1 MTKYRQ
7 VQVSFW
13 QDNFVLDLTPEEK
26 YFYLYLMTN
35 PKANQIG
42 IYELPLKMM
51 ELETGYNR
59 ETVEKLLIRFEE
71 YGKIQYSKITKEV
84 ILLNWVKHNW
94 NTSIKVIT
102 RVSQELEKVKN
113 KDFVNLYIEQAEKV
127 ESDKS
132 KLKSLYPID
141 TVSEVEKLQEIP
153 YGYKEKDK
161 EKEKEK
167 DKEKE
172 KESPSSSADSLE
184 SLENYFG
191 SLTQYMF
198 EDLEFYKDKFDE
210 LDAIVIEA
218 IEISRQRSVK
228 NWNYT
233 KKIIQDW
240 RNHNLKTLDAV
251 RKHEAKS
258 KLNNYKPTNQE
269 VDLNTEYEKSLTEK
283 LGF

>member
-71 YGKIQYSKITKEV
+71 YGKIQYSKTTKEV

-102 RVSQELEKVKN
+102 RVSQELEKVKS
-113 KDFVNLYIEQAEKV
+113 KQFVNLYIEQAEKV

-141 TVSEVEKLQEIP
+141 TVSEVEKLQDIP

-172 KESPSSSADSLE
+172 KETPSSSADSLE

-191 SLTQYMF
+191 SISNYML
-198 EDLEFYKDKFDE
+198 EDLDFYKDKFDE
-210 LDAIVIEA
+210 LELIIEEA

-240 RNHNLKTLDAV
+240 RNHDLKTLSDV
-251 RKHEAKS
+251 RAHEEKGRKTHGRKS
-258 KLNNYKPTNQE
+258 AGTPNPHQHND
-269 VDLNTEYEKSLTEK
+269 DLP
-283 LGF
+283 F